1 MTTMNTISEVRE
13 AIEARKVSAREVA
26 AEYFKRIAAR
36 NRELNAYLVLCEER
50 AYRQADRVDALLAAG
65 KPLPPLAGVPIAVKD
80 VISTRGVRTTCGSKI
95 LSNYIP
101 PYDATAVRR
110 LESAG
115 AVILGKTNCDEFA
128 MGSSNENSAYGPV
141 QNPAAPGCVP
151 GGSSGGSAAVVAA
164 DLAVAS
170 LGTDTGGS
178 IRQPGSFCGIPAMM
192 GSYGRVSRYGLIAF
206 ASSLDRIGPF
216 AHTVADVGTVLRTIA
231 GRDPNDSTSATAP
244 IEEYEASLNKPVK
257 GMKVGV
263 PNEYLGE
270 GMDPRVRKKID
281 TGIELLRKLGCD
293 VRDMQLP
300 HTDYAIATYYIIA
313 TAEASSNLARY
324 DGVRFGPRV
333 DGDSLISMY
342 RKTRGAGFGPEV
354 KRRIVLGTYVLSAG
368 YYDAYYL
375 KGQKVRAL
383 IAEDFRKA
391 FAQLDVI
398 VTPTSPVPPFQLGS
412 RVNDP
417 LQMYLADIYTVTGS
431 LAGLPGISVPC
442 GRIDRKLPVGL
453 QIFGPAFGETKVL
466 QLAHAFEQ
474 AGGANL

>member
-1 MTTMNTISEVRE
+1 MVTMNTIGEVRG

-26 AEYFKRIAAR
+26 AEYFKRIGAR
-36 NRELNAYLVLCEER
+36 NRELNAYLMLCEER
-50 AYRQADRVDALLAAG
+50 AYRQADRVDALVAAG
-65 KPLPPLAGVPIAVKD
+65 KPLPPLAGVPVAVKD

-95 LSNYIP
+95 LSDYIP
-101 PYDATAVRR
+101 PYDATAVHR

-216 AHTVADVGTVLRTIA
+216 AHSVEDVATVLRAIA
-231 GRDPNDSTSATAP
+231 GRDPHDSTSTTAAV
-244 IEEYEASLNKPVK
+244 EDYRAGLGQSVK

-263 PNEYLGE
+263 PKEYLGA
-270 GMDPRVRKKID
+270 GMDEGVRKKID
-281 TGIELLRKLGCD
+281 AGIESLKKLGCD
-293 VRDMQLP
+293 VRNIELP
-300 HTDYAIATYYIIA
+300 HTDYAIAAYYIIA

-333 DGDSLISMY
+333 NGDSLIGMY
-342 RKTRGAGFGPEV
+342 RKTRGAGFGAEV

-383 IAEDFRKA
+383 IADDFRKA
-391 FAQLDVI
+391 FGQVDVI
-398 VTPTSPVPPFQLGS
+398 VTPTSPVPPFKLGS

-442 GRIDRKLPVGL
+442 GRIDGKLPVGL
-453 QIFGPAFGETKVL
+453 QVFGAPFSEAKVL

-474 AGGANL
+474 AGGAML